1 MSQAMQTAAIL
12 PYRSRHAR
20 KDATAWIGMLVFLG
34 SWAMM
39 FAALFFAYGMLRARM
54 DAWPPPGS
62 PPLPLLLPAAN
73 TLVIAVSSAVLERA
87 LWSAR
92 RGKMESVLPGIAA
105 ALLLGTLFVGL
116 QLLLWTGLWKAGL
129 RPDGGPYASVFYA
142 LTAVHAAHVAVGLLG
157 LGHCAIRA
165 ASGALSPVRN
175 LGLRLW
181 TAYWHFVGGV
191 WLLLFL
197 TVFVL

>member
-1 MSQAMQTAAIL
+1 MPTAAVL
-12 PYRSRHAR
+12 PYRSRR
-20 KDATAWIGMLVFLG
+20 GRNDATAWIGMLIFLG

-39 FAALFFAYGMLRARM
+39 FAALFFSYGILRARM
-54 DAWPPPGS
+54 DVWPPPGT
-62 PPLPLLLPAAN
+62 PPLPRLLPAAN
-73 TLVIAVSSAVLERA
+73 TMVIAVSSVALERA
-87 LWSAR
+87 LFSAR
-92 RGKMESVLPGIAA
+92 RGKLASVLPGILA
-105 ALLLGTLFVGL
+105 ALVLGTLFVAL

-129 RPDGGPYASVFYA
+129 RPSDGPYASIFYA

-157 LGHCAIRA
+157 LVYCAFRA
-165 ASGALSPVRN
+165 GAGAFTPVRN
-175 LGLRLW
+175 VGLRLW

>member
-1 MSQAMQTAAIL
+1 MQVAAIL
-12 PYRSRHAR
+12 PWRSRRAR
-20 KDATAWIGMLVFLG
+20 SDATAWIGMLIFLG

-39 FAALFFAYGMLRARM
+39 FAALFFSYAILRTRM
-54 DAWPPPGS
+54 QVWPPAGS
-62 PPLPLLLPAAN
+62 PPLPLLLPAVN
-73 TLVIAVSSAVLERA
+73 TLVLALSSVALERA

-92 RGKMESVLPGIAA
+92 RGKLSSILPAIVAM
-105 ALLLGTLFVGL
+105 LFLGALFVGL
-116 QLLLWTGLWKAGL
+116 QIFLWTGLWKAGL
-129 RPDGGPYASVFYA
+129 HLDAGPYASVFYA

-157 LGHCAIRA
+157 LVYCAIRA
-165 ASGALSPVRN
+165 GSGAFTPVRHV
-175 LGLRLW
+175 GLRLW

>member
-1 MSQAMQTAAIL
+1 MQTAAVL
-12 PYRSRHAR
+12 PYRSRRAR
-20 KDATAWIGMLVFLG
+20 NDATAWIGMLIFLG

-39 FAALFFAYGMLRARM
+39 FAALFFAYGILRAR
-54 DAWPPPGS
+54 ATFWPPPGS
-62 PPLPLLLPAAN
+62 PVLPLLLPAAN
-73 TLVIAVSSAVLERA
+73 TLVIAMSSVALERA

-92 RGKMESVLPGIAA
+92 RGRLGAVLPGIGA
-105 ALLLGTLFVGL
+105 ALVLGVLFVAL
-116 QLLLWTGLWKAGL
+116 QLVLWTGLWRSGL

-165 ASGALSPVRN
+165 AAGAFTPVRH

-197 TVFVL
+197 TVFIL

>member
-1 MSQAMQTAAIL
+1 MQMAAIL
-12 PYRSRHAR
+12 PYRSRGAR
-20 KDATAWIGMLVFLG
+20 NDATAWIGMLIFLG

-39 FAALFFAYGMLRARM
+39 FAALFFVYGGLRARM
-54 DAWPPPGS
+54 EAWPPMGS
-62 PPLPLLLPAAN
+62 PALPLLLPAAN
-73 TLVIAVSSAVLERA
+73 TVVIVASGAALERA

-92 RGKMESVLPGIAA
+92 RGKLVSVLPGIAA
-105 ALLLGTLFVGL
+105 TLVLGILFVGL
-116 QLLLWTGLWKAGL
+116 QLLLWNGLWKAGL
-129 RPDGGPYASVFYA
+129 RPDGGAYASVFYA

-157 LGHCAIRA
+157 LGYCAIRA
-165 ASGALSPVRN
+165 DAGAFSPARH

-181 TAYWHFVGGV
+181 TAYWHFVGAV